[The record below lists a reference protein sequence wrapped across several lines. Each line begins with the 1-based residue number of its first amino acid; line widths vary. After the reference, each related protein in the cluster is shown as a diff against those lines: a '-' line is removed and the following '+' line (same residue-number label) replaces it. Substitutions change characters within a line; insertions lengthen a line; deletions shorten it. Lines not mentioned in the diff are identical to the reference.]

1 MGRAKAIRRWGRR
14 SQPGEMWGPMGV
26 LCIWAALI
34 IWVHRS
40 VSTYHA
46 LNGCILLYVDY
57 TTVKLIFRNVN
68 DKLNDFLSTLIKM
81 KRSHAPKDVLGH
93 LRRRTLLTK

>member
-1 MGRAKAIRRWGRR
+1 MLGQAEPAGRNT
-14 SQPGEMWGPMGV
+14 GPMAV
-26 LCIWAALI
+26 LCVWAVLI
-34 IWVHRS
+34 IWVPRS

-46 LNGCILLYVDY
+46 LNGCFLLYVDY